1 MPAPTIDI
9 TTPPAPPSVS
19 RATSIAI
26 TNQKGGVGK
35 TTTAVNLAV
44 SLAGYFNK
52 SVLLVDFDPQTHASI
67 GLGIR
72 PGQSGELPFS
82 EVLSRLAGPSGG
94 PVPDVSACVV
104 TTRVPNLSL
113 IPGDRRLPVALPVHR
128 PDTLAKALENL
139 ATKPDFT
146 IIDTPPG
153 LNIITTNALF
163 AAHWALVPCQLG
175 IYSLEGLADL
185 LEMVD
190 EFANIRRDVDPKKFC
205 RILLTM
211 VDARLKRST
220 EYVTKELEPYQD
232 RLLQTKIRRNDAL
245 NQAQAA
251 GLSIF
256 HFDPSS
262 YGAEDYY
269 ALTSEVL
276 QYEEARTAPQPLVG

>member
-1 MPAPTIDI
+1 MPAT
-9 TTPPAPPSVS
+9 SV
-19 RATSIAI
+19 AIAI

-35 TTTAVNLAV
+35 TTTAVNLAA
-44 SLAGYFNK
+44 SLAGHHGK

-72 PGQSGELPFS
+72 PGNAGELPFS
-82 EVLSRLAGPSGG
+82 EVLSRLAGSSGASGG
-94 PVPDVSACVV
+94 PVPDITASIVQ
-104 TTRVPNLSL
+104 TQIPNLSL
-113 IPGDRRLPVALPVHR
+113 IPGDRRLPVALPPHR
-128 PDTLAKALENL
+128 PATLARALETIT
-139 ATKPDFT
+139 TKPDFI

-163 AAHWALVPCQLG
+163 AAQWALVPCQLG

-190 EFANIRRDVDPKKFC
+190 EFANLRRDVDPARFC

-211 VDARLKRST
+211 VDNRLKRST
-220 EYVTKELEPYQD
+220 EYVTKELQPYQD
-232 RLLQTKIRRNDAL
+232 RLLETKIRRNDAL
-245 NQAQAA
+245 NQAQSA

-262 YGAEDYY
+262 YGAADYY
-269 ALTSEVL
+269 QLTQEVL
-276 QYEEARTAPQPLVG
+276 AYEEARIATQPLVR